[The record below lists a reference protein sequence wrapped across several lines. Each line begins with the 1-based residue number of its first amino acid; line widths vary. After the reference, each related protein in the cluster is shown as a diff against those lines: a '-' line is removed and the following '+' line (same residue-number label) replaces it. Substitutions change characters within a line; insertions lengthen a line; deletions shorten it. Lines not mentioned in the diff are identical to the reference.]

1 MTIVALNYTSSC
13 SICSQVDRNAY
24 ERFRLLCTSTKSLS
38 AAVSVEPSRHQQS
51 AVLPL
56 ASRVR
61 WLGSLEQES
70 FALSCA
76 EQDLLIAE
84 DCHCYPDEPFN

>member
-1 MTIVALNYTSSC
+1 MNVFGYFAP
-13 SICSQVDRNAY
+13 RA
-24 ERFRLLCTSTKSLS
+24 KSLS
-38 AAVSVEPSRHQQS
+38 AAVSVESSRHQES

-70 FALSCA
+70 IALSCA
-76 EQDLLIAE
+76 EQDLLIEE
-84 DCHCYPDEPFN
+84 DCHCHPDEPFN